1 MNTVHARRAS
11 DNRAMTATPESTST
25 SAAAPAE
32 VLRFWLGA
40 HPLDDAAMARVQA
53 QWFKKDEAFDEALRE
68 RFGATIAQARDGA
81 LDRWAQDAEG
91 RLALLIVLDQ
101 FTRNVFRDTPDSFA
115 SDPKALALALDGIE
129 RGHDQAVPPTAR
141 IFCYLPLEH
150 AEDAALQARAVALM
164 QALRDDPQAEP
175 KAFFDNTLDFAR
187 RHQAVIERFGRFPH
201 RNAIL
206 GRASTADEQAYLAQ
220 PGAGF

>member
-1 MNTVHARRAS
+1 MNTVHPRTAR
-11 DNRAMTATPESTST
+11 DNRPMTSESASVAT
-25 SAAAPAE
+25 PAE

-40 HPLDDAAMARVQA
+40 YPLDEAAMARVQG
-53 QWFKKDEAFDEALRE
+53 QWFQKDDAFDAALRA
-68 RFGATIAQARDGA
+68 RFAGTIAAARAGR
-81 LDRWAQDAEG
+81 LDHWAQDAEG
-91 RLALLIVLDQ
+91 WLALLVVLDQ
-101 FTRNVFRDTPDSFA
+101 FTRNVHRGTPESFA
-115 SDPKALALALDGIE
+115 GDAQARPLALAGIE
-129 RGHDQAVPPTAR
+129 RGDDQAVPPMAR

-150 AEDAALQARAVALM
+150 AEDPALQARAVALM
-164 QALRDDPQAEP
+164 QALRDDPRAEP

-206 GRASTADEQAYLAQ
+206 GRASTAAEQAYLAQ